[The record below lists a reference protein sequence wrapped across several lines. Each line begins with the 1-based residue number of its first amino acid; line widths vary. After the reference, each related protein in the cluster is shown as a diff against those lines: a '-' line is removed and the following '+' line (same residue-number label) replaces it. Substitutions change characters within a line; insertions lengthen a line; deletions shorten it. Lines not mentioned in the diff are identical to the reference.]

1 MNSRNPQE
9 LLHTPEGVWDHYGR
23 DYAEYLCVEER
34 INTQMHRYGYEDIKT
49 PTFEYFDIF
58 SAEIGTI
65 PSRELYKFFDKDGN
79 TLVLRPDFTP
89 SVARCAAKYYM
100 DEQEPLRFC
109 YQGSAFVNNSNLQG
123 NLKESTQMGAELM
136 NDPSVYADAEVIALL
151 TGCLQA
157 AGLSRFQISIGNTQY
172 FKGVCEEAGLDSDTQ
187 EQLRAFLSGK
197 NYYAAADLLTD
208 RGVAQEYT
216 DQFLQI
222 AEFSRNDSE
231 LEPFLK
237 SAPNQK
243 SAEAVQR
250 LIDLYHVLQQYG
262 CEQYVSFDLSLLS
275 KYQYYTGVIF
285 KAYTYGTG
293 DAVASGGRYD
303 LLLSYFGKKAASI
316 GFMIRIDN
324 LLEAARGQGV
334 TYEVPDP
341 PQIVYYTDKTYA
353 QALQEVRKRRA
364 DGERVILAPHR
375 R

>member
-1 MNSRNPQE
+1 MNSKNPQE

-23 DYAEYLCVEER
+23 DYAEYLCVEEKIGER
-34 INTQMHRYGYEDIKT
+34 LHSYGYEDIKT

-100 DEQEPLRFC
+100 EEQKPLRFC

-123 NLKESTQMGAELM
+123 NLKESTQMGAELI

-151 TGCLQA
+151 AGCLQA

-172 FKGVCEEAGLDSDTQ
+172 FKGVCEAAGLDADTQ

-208 RGVAQEYT
+208 RGVAKEYA
-216 DQFLQI
+216 DQFLKI
-222 AEFSRNDSE
+222 AEFSRNDRE
-231 LEPFLK
+231 LAPFLG

-243 SAEAVQR
+243 SADAVQR
-250 LIDLYHVLQQYG
+250 LIDLYHVLEQYG

-303 LLLSYFGKKAASI
+303 QLLSYFGKNAASI

-334 TYEVPDP
+334 TYKVPDP
-341 PQIVYYTDKTYA
+341 PKTVFYTEENYA
-353 QALQEVRKRRA
+353 QVLQEVIKRRA
-364 DGERVILAPHR
+364 DGERIILMPKR
-375 R
+375 